1 MVKGYEVK
9 LSQEEAVPADLT
21 AIQAHRSALQV
32 GAPHFKLCTEKPAAA
47 LVFGEQIPSLSL
59 LYLHCV
65 LFFPVQNSYRE
76 DLSPLFH
83 CKGKGVAIALCFH
96 L

>member
-47 LVFGEQIPSLSL
+47 LVFGRADS
-59 LYLHCV
+59 
-65 LFFPVQNSYRE
+65 FPFSAE
-76 DLSPLFH
+76 FT
-83 CKGKGVAIALCFH
+83 LCAVFSCPK
-96 L
+96 